1 MKTIPNLSNCL
12 LFASFAIAMTSHAHG
27 DPFVGEFNPVLEQ
40 NDNIKHLAKE
50 GFERFGFTLKITK
63 SDPVHYTA
71 KLTAGNN
78 SITNPLKR
86 IGSRLVNSPRP
97 TDMGDWKNVDFIVL
111 SDGTNGVFA
120 MIGQDS
126 PDDLSCGTALWSE
139 SKEEVK
145 PDDFVGTWKADTY
158 GDDNLMNT
166 KDGFEGR
173 KIAFEI
179 RKPDS
184 NHIQVM
190 TPDGSA
196 LTLRVSGSAA
206 YLQSPPVKTTSALF
220 HSFRIVT
227 DGQKMAFSLV
237 ATELDDPTDV
247 SATIG
252 LGVKKSAGI
261 SVQQPAGTQLVDG
274 TAKISFGTQALGG
287 NGRTKTFTIRNS
299 GVESL
304 TGLKIA
310 TNGAH
315 AKDFITTT
323 PLAVSLAPGEKTTF
337 KVTFKP
343 TATGTRAAAI
353 HIRSN
358 DANENPFDMT
368 VTGQGAQ

>member
-1 MKTIPNLSNCL
+1 
-12 LFASFAIAMTSHAHG
+12 
-27 DPFVGEFNPVLEQ
+27 
-40 NDNIKHLAKE
+40 
-50 GFERFGFTLKITK
+50 
-63 SDPVHYTA
+63 
-71 KLTAGNN
+71 
-78 SITNPLKR
+78 
-86 IGSRLVNSPRP
+86 
-97 TDMGDWKNVDFIVL
+97 
-111 SDGTNGVFA
+111 
-120 MIGQDS
+120 
-126 PDDLSCGTALWSE
+126 
-139 SKEEVK
+139 
-145 PDDFVGTWKADTY
+145 
-158 GDDNLMNT
+158 
-166 KDGFEGR
+166 
-173 KIAFEI
+173 
-179 RKPDS
+179 
-184 NHIQVM
+184 M

-196 LTLRVSGSAA
+196 LTLRVSGSSA

-287 NGRTKTFTIRNS
+287 NGRTKTFTIRNA